1 MAVGT
6 TLSRLTGLGR
16 IAAVA
21 FALGVTE
28 SRLADSYSIANT
40 LPNVIYEL
48 VLGGVLSSVFIPVLV
63 AELRT
68 RPHDEAWDV
77 VSRLVGTATA
87 VLIGVSVLAFVGA
100 PWIISI
106 FSSRL
111 SGPEAAAQQELA
123 TFMLR
128 LFVPQ
133 ILLYGL
139 AAMAGGL
146 LNAHDRFAV
155 PMFAPIVNNLVVI
168 GTFVAFGV
176 IVSGTPTNESVGG
189 NTGQKLLLALGTT
202 AGVAA
207 MAAIHW
213 PFVRRLPGKLRAR
226 VDFRHPAVRKLATL
240 SAWTLGY
247 VVVNQIGFGVS
258 LYLANGVRGGPTAY
272 FTAFAFFQ
280 LPYGIVAVSIM
291 TALVPALAA
300 RHVDHDDDGFRSLI
314 AGGLRMTGLL
324 LVPATAAYLVLG
336 PALITVLLERGVMS
350 SSSSS
355 VVADVLALFA
365 VGLLPFSA
373 FLLFLRGFYAL
384 QDARTPMYLNLVGN
398 VVTMVLDFVLFP
410 HMGVPGL
417 ALAHSLG
424 YVVGAVLA
432 GAVLAGRIGGLEARH
447 SCAEMAK
454 ILAASIVATVVM
466 VVVSAGARSMLP
478 LGVGRALVE
487 PWRGGRSVWRRS
499 SAWPRS
505 FESRTSP
512 DSGGSSSGG
521 ESRRH
526 DRASADRCVSDPCS
540 DEGPRPS
547 AGTGALPVLR
557 APPASHPPGTGGGL
571 AGPAGAGPGSRQSAG
586 DAVFPLRC
594 RGRRSPV
601 GRG

>member
-87 VLIGVSVLAFVGA
+87 VLVAVSVIAFVGA

-155 PMFAPIVNNLVVI
+155 PMFAPIVNNVVVI
-168 GTFVAFGV
+168 GTFIAFGL

-189 NTGQKLLLALGTT
+189 NTGHKLLLALGTT

-213 PFVRRLPGKLRAR
+213 PFVRRLPGRLRAR
-226 VDFRHPAVRKLATL
+226 IDFRHPAVRKLATL

-280 LPYGIVAVSIM
+280 LPYGVVAVSIM

-300 RHVDHDDDGFRSLI
+300 RHVDNDDAGFRSLI
-314 AGGLRMTGLL
+314 DGGLRMTGLL

-350 SSSSS
+350 SSSSGL
-355 VVADVLALFA
+355 VADVLAMFA

-432 GAVLAGRIGGLEARH
+432 GAMLARRIGGLEARH
-447 SCAEMAK
+447 ALAELAK
-454 ILAASIVATVVM
+454 ILAASALATVVM
-466 VVVSAGARSMLP
+466 VAVSAAARSMLP
-478 LGVGRALVE
+478 AGGGRALVE
-487 PWRGGRSVWRRS
+487 FLAGG
-499 SAWPRS
+499 
-505 FESRTSP
+505 
-512 DSGGSSSGG
+512 
-521 ESRRH
+521 
-526 DRASADRCVSDPCS
+526 
-540 DEGPRPS
+540 
-547 AGTGALPVLR
+547 VL
-557 APPASHPPGTGGGL
+557 GL
-571 AGPAGAGPGSRQSAG
+571 AAFVGVAKVVRVKDISG
-586 DAVFPLRC
+586 F
-594 RGRRSPV
+594 RRILV
-601 GRG
+601 RR